1 MHCHRARSL
10 ALPTVADC
18 RLMAAGVDWDAI
30 RVPRTLGMD
39 VLRILGVR
47 SGAVI
52 EDPCGS
58 ALYWFVSKGTAT
70 AWDVPETR
78 PLGVTHHLVVPSRHR
93 VRKPGP
99 HWLICPTDGRLLT
112 DVRDLR
118 TAVEDASAL
127 RRTP

>member
-1 MHCHRARSL
+1 MHCRRSRSL
-10 ALPTVADC
+10 TLPTVADC
-18 RLMAAGVDWDAI
+18 RLMAAGVDWDAV
-30 RVPRTLGMD
+30 RVPRTIGMV
-39 VLRILGVR
+39 VLTILGTR

-58 ALYWFVSKGTAT
+58 ALYWFISKGAAT
-70 AWDVPETR
+70 AWDVPGTR
-78 PLGVTHHLVVPSRHR
+78 PLGVTHHLVVPSAHR

-99 HWLICPTDGRLLT
+99 HWVIRPTDGQLTT

-118 TAVEDASAL
+118 SAVEDASTL